1 MKEFTRTMPK
11 VEKKHSAT
19 HKYAAQPTA
28 QEEWSKRRAAL
39 VARIEQTRVETLAVQ
54 EKIKQLKQD
63 MALRNEA
70 VAQPVFIDSSSDS
83 EEGDTETDS
92 VGSTKH

>member
-1 MKEFTRTMPK
+1 MPK
-11 VEKKHSAT
+11 VEKKR
-19 HKYAAQPTA
+19 KYAAVDTA

-63 MALRNEA
+63 MALRNET
-70 VAQPVFIDSSSDS
+70 VEKPVFIDSSSDS

-92 VGSTKH
+92 AGSTKH